1 MIDEAKLIQFLK
13 EKKMSGEQL
22 AQIFKVSRVAIWKKI
37 KKLKDLGYKIE
48 SDKHGYR
55 IIQPSDKLLSQEI
68 IPNLKTKFIGKN
80 YLYFEEIDSTNI
92 QAKRENYEDGTV
104 IFAESQ
110 TAGKGRKNRK
120 WISHKGLGLYFTI
133 VLKPDIEVNYLS
145 HFSLL
150 FNYSVFKVLR
160 NYVNG
165 EIKIKWPN
173 DIYLNGKKI
182 AGFLIE
188 SSIENNSISK
198 LIVGVGINI
207 NQWIKDF
214 EEDIKEVATSLK
226 IEEGKTFSR
235 KEIFL
240 EILQQI
246 EKDYLKFIKENYLD
260 IEKIEENLLWLN
272 QDTMILEDGKLILSG
287 KLIGLNEDGSLMLK
301 IDEGL
306 KFVYVGD
313 LSIRNNM

>member
-1 MIDEAKLIQFLK
+1 MIDEAKLIQLLK

-22 AQIFKVSRVAIWKKI
+22 AQIFKVSRVAVWKKI
-37 KKLKDLGYKIE
+37 KKLKDLEYKIE
-48 SDKHGYR
+48 SDRYGYR
-55 IIQPSDKLLSQEI
+55 IIEPSDKLLPQETT
-68 IPNLKTKFIGKN
+68 PNLKTKFIGKS
-80 YLYFEEIDSTNI
+80 YFYFEEIDSTNI

-150 FNYSVFKVLR
+150 FNYSIFKVLQ

-198 LIVGVGINI
+198 LIVGAGINV
-207 NQWIKDF
+207 NQSIKDF
-214 EEDIKEVATSLK
+214 EEDIKKVATSLK
-226 IEEGKTFSR
+226 IEDGKTFSR
-235 KEIFL
+235 KGIFL
-240 EILQQI
+240 DILQQI
-246 EKDYLKFIKENYLD
+246 EKDYLKFMKEKCLD
-260 IEKIEENLLWLN
+260 IKKIEENLLWLN
-272 QDTMILEDGKLILSG
+272 QDVMILEDGKPILSG

-301 IDEGL
+301 TDKGL
-306 KFVYVGD
+306 RLVYVGD
-313 LSIRNNM
+313 LSIRNK